1 MNEHKGNASVIEIRQ
16 QHKAKTNSNNK
27 LRLVFLLLR
36 FSAPYLHLEKKE
48 GKEEERKLSL
58 SLVQKEK
65 AHLVSLVSQKAPQ
78 WYSRRKP
85 EEYQN
90 TAT

>member
-1 MNEHKGNASVIEIRQ
+1 MNEHKVNASVIEIRQ

-48 GKEEERKLSL
+48 GKEGKVECKCTQYRKLNRIVWS
-58 SLVQKEK
+58 
-65 AHLVSLVSQKAPQ
+65 
-78 WYSRRKP
+78 
-85 EEYQN
+85 
-90 TAT
+90 